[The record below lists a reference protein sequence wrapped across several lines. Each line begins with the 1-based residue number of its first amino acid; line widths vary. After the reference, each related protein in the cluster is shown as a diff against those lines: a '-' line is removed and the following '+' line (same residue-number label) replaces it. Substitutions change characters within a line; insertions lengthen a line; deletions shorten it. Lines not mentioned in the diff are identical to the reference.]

1 MFRCKIINKCEQRS
15 ILWNGLHNNYI
26 ADYMLR
32 VERKQI
38 ISMSQTID
46 SKTAD
51 VTIKRGEQQPVEL
64 APASQSFHVKTIKDD
79 KGRDSAGK
87 GLTSRLA
94 YYCSSL
100 WFIFSLLHP
109 RVIFDF
115 FVHIAAS
122 NPIALPKRAGTISLW
137 VPFLFIIILLAN
149 LPITAAGQEETDEEE
164 AEDTEEEEA
173 EDTEEEEAEDTEEEE
188 AGVLPRAARR
198 IPADD
203 EPSAVNDPNLKVEEI
218 VGGLIY
224 PTAMAFLGNS
234 SDDMIVTEK
243 DNGTVRRIIDGV
255 LQEEPLIEVPVANDN
270 GTNERG
276 FLGMAVAKQ
285 NETTTYVFLYYTESG
300 DGQTGSDAQGVVPAG
315 NRLYRYELVEDPDS
329 GSAKLINPKLLLDLP
344 ARPGPRYNGGPLLVS
359 QNQNGT
365 FLYLMIGDLDHH
377 TSKSENYEDGPPPD
391 GTGGI
396 LAIDAEGNPL
406 PNPVLVGQ
414 VNGDEENGE
423 NEDIGWLPYYFAYG
437 VRSGFGMTFDPV
449 TGYIWDTENGP
460 DYGDEINLVLP
471 GFNSG
476 WATIQGLAS
485 APENEGAD
493 VEDLEDFGGSGV
505 YREPQFVW
513 QNTVGVTAIKFLN
526 STALGEEY
534 ANDMFVADINNGRLY
549 HFDLNPDRTGLLLEA
564 PLEDKVADT
573 VPELDSVIFG
583 TGFRSISDIE
593 VGPDGYL
600 YLLLYGPGK
609 IIRIAPA

>member
-1 MFRCKIINKCEQRS
+1 MFRCKIMNKCEQRS

-173 EDTEEEEAEDTEEEE
+173 EDTEEEEAEDSEEEEAEDTEEEEAEDTEEEEAEDTEEEEAEDTEEEE

-315 NRLYRYELVEDPDS
+315 NRLYRYELVE
-329 GSAKLINPKLLLDLP
+329 N
-344 ARPGPRYNGGPLLVS
+344 
-359 QNQNGT
+359 
-365 FLYLMIGDLDHH
+365 
-377 TSKSENYEDGPPPD
+377 
-391 GTGGI
+391 
-396 LAIDAEGNPL
+396 
-406 PNPVLVGQ
+406 
-414 VNGDEENGE
+414 
-423 NEDIGWLPYYFAYG
+423 
-437 VRSGFGMTFDPV
+437 
-449 TGYIWDTENGP
+449 
-460 DYGDEINLVLP
+460 
-471 GFNSG
+471 
-476 WATIQGLAS
+476 
-485 APENEGAD
+485 
-493 VEDLEDFGGSGV
+493 
-505 YREPQFVW
+505 
-513 QNTVGVTAIKFLN
+513 
-526 STALGEEY
+526 
-534 ANDMFVADINNGRLY
+534 
-549 HFDLNPDRTGLLLEA
+549 
-564 PLEDKVADT
+564 
-573 VPELDSVIFG
+573 
-583 TGFRSISDIE
+583 
-593 VGPDGYL
+593 
-600 YLLLYGPGK
+600 
-609 IIRIAPA
+609 

>member
-1 MFRCKIINKCEQRS
+1 
-15 ILWNGLHNNYI
+15 
-26 ADYMLR
+26 MLR

-64 APASQSFHVKTIKDD
+64 APASHSFHVKTIKDD

-100 WFIFSLLHP
+100 WFIFSLLHL

-122 NPIALPKRAGTISLW
+122 NPIALPKRAGIVSMW

-149 LPITAAGQEETDEEE
+149 LPIAAAGQEETDEEE
-164 AEDTEEEEA
+164 AEDTDEEEA
-173 EDTEEEEAEDTEEEE
+173 EDTDEEEAEDTDEEE

-300 DGQTGSDAQGVVPAG
+300 DGQSGSDAQGVVPAG

-365 FLYLMIGDLDHH
+365 IIYLMIGDLDHH
-377 TSKSENYEDGPPPD
+377 TSQSENYEDED
-391 GTGGI
+391 TGM
-396 LAIDAEGNPL
+396 
-406 PNPVLVGQ
+406 
-414 VNGDEENGE
+414 
-423 NEDIGWLPYYFAYG
+423 LPYYFAYG
-437 VRSGFGMTFDPV
+437 LRSGFGMTFDPV

-600 YLLLYGPGK
+600 YLLLFGPGRIVK
-609 IIRIAPA
+609 IAPAEEDEDEDDD